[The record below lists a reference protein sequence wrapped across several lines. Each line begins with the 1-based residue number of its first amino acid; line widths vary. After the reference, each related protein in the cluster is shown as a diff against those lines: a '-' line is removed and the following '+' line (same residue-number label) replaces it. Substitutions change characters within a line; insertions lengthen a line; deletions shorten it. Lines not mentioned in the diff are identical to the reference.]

1 MAKNDTKRG
10 IYDVITRL
18 FEIIKYMSE
27 AERKEFLSAIVSNLT
42 EEESRRLLPIL
53 ITNISEAKRWDLL
66 EKLET
71 FQKSKLTE
79 MREHSRRPSFI
90 PVECSSHEVCFTDF
104 IQDISRGGVYI
115 QTDGNFYVG
124 QSITL
129 TFSLHKNEDVISV
142 KGKIARIDPKGVGVN
157 FEEALPLI

>member
-10 IYDVITRL
+10 LYDVISRL
-18 FEIIKYMSE
+18 FEIIKYMSA
-27 AERKEFLSAIVSNLT
+27 AERKEFLSVIISNLS
-42 EEESRRLLPIL
+42 EEEIQQLLPIL
-53 ITNISEAKRWDLL
+53 IVNISESKRWNLL

-79 MREHSRRPSFI
+79 LREHPRRPSFI
-90 PVECSSHEVCFTDF
+90 PVECSSHEVSFTDF

-124 QSITL
+124 QTITL
-129 TFSLHKNEDVISV
+129 TFSLHKDEDVMSV
-142 KGKIARIDPKGVGVN
+142 KGKIARIDPNGIGVK
-157 FEEALPLI
+157 FEKALSLI